1 MPRTPPTPHAA
12 PDTPDSPQRETL
24 AALAP
29 PCTTL
34 SKKPEND
41 GQGTH
46 EHLSLSLSSI
56 LISNFRRPSTRACYI
71 SSVSRGS
78 SKTLIAALNA
88 GVSYKQIGRP
98 KCEKLRAHHRGRTGG
113 DHNIGLSNDDSD
125 QKPGTRDFYLLS
137 RTAIKIHFN
146 TTV

>member
-29 PCTTL
+29 PCTSL

-46 EHLSLSLSSI
+46 ESLSLSRSLPRI
-56 LISNFRRPSTRACYI
+56 MISNFRRPSTCACYI

-78 SKTLIAALNA
+78 STQDPNRSSECRGFIQANWSSKMREVPSSSKRKNWR
-88 GVSYKQIGRP
+88 RP
-98 KCEKLRAHHRGRTGG
+98 QYWPLQRRQRSETWH
-113 DHNIGLSNDDSD
+113 S
-125 QKPGTRDFYLLS
+125 
-137 RTAIKIHFN
+137 
-146 TTV
+146 